1 MREVELKSVVDDVD
15 AARAAVERAGGKLE
29 YEGRLIDLRYG
40 DAGGQLL
47 LQDHVLRLRVYVSE
61 IGKNGFLDW
70 KGPTQYEDGYKVREE
85 LSTPVADPD
94 AMKQILENLGYS
106 VVLEIERSIWQYRL
120 EGAAVRFEV
129 YPRMDSLVEVEGT
142 PDSIE
147 SAIKAIGLDRAGFTS
162 ERLNEFMARYELR
175 TGTRA
180 ALSRSELAGEY
191 RYRSANA

>member
-1 MREVELKSVVDDVD
+1 MREVELKSVVNDVD
-15 AARAAVERAGGKLE
+15 ATRDVVERAGGKLE

-40 DAGGQLL
+40 DSDGQLL
-47 LQDHVLRLRVYVSE
+47 LQDHVLRLRVYDSVT
-61 IGKNGFLDW
+61 GKNGFLDW
-70 KGPTQYEDGYKVREE
+70 KGPTQYENGYKVREE
-85 LSTPVADPD
+85 LSTPVADPE

-106 VVLEIERSIWQYRL
+106 VVLEIERVIWQYRL
-120 EGAAVRFEV
+120 EGSAVRFEV

-175 TGTRA
+175 TGTKA
-180 ALSRSELAGEY
+180 ALSQRELAGEY
-191 RYRSANA
+191 RYRSTNT

>member
-1 MREVELKSVVDDVD
+1 MREVELKSVVGDVD
-15 AARAAVERAGGKLE
+15 ATRAAVERAGGRLE

-40 DAGGQLL
+40 DPAGQLL
-47 LQDHVLRLRVYVSE
+47 LQDHVLRLRVYDSAA
-61 IGKNGFLDW
+61 GKNGFLDW

-94 AMKQILENLGYS
+94 AIKQILENLGYS

-175 TGTRA
+175 TGTKA
-180 ALSRSELAGEY
+180 ALSNSELAGEY
-191 RYRSANA
+191 RYRSTNT

>member
-1 MREVELKSVVDDVD
+1 MREVELKSVVGDVD
-15 AARAAVERAGGKLE
+15 ATRAAVERAGGRLE

-40 DAGGQLL
+40 DPAGQLL
-47 LQDHVLRLRVYVSE
+47 LRDHVLRLRVYDSAA
-61 IGKNGFLDW
+61 GKNGFLDW

-142 PDSIE
+142 PDAIE

-162 ERLNEFMARYELR
+162 ERLNEFLARYELR
-175 TGTRA
+175 TGTKA
-180 ALSRSELAGEY
+180 ALSHRELAGEY
-191 RYRSANA
+191 RYRSTNT

>member
-1 MREVELKSVVDDVD
+1 MREVELKSVVNDVD
-15 AARAAVERAGGKLE
+15 ATRDVVERAGGKLE

-40 DAGGQLL
+40 DSDGQLL
-47 LQDHVLRLRVYVSE
+47 LQDHVLRLRVYDSVT
-61 IGKNGFLDW
+61 GKNGFLDW
-70 KGPTQYEDGYKVREE
+70 KGPTQYENGYKVREE
-85 LSTPVADPD
+85 RSTPVADPE

-106 VVLEIERSIWQYRL
+106 VVLEIERVIWQYRL
-120 EGAAVRFEV
+120 EGSAVRFEV

-175 TGTRA
+175 TGTKA
-180 ALSRSELAGEY
+180 ALSQRELAGEY
-191 RYRSANA
+191 RYRSTNT

>member
-1 MREVELKSVVDDVD
+1 MREVELKSVVNDVD
-15 AARAAVERAGGKLE
+15 ATRDVVERAGGKLE

-40 DAGGQLL
+40 DSDGQLL
-47 LQDHVLRLRVYVSE
+47 LQDHVLRLRVYDSVT
-61 IGKNGFLDW
+61 GKNGFLDW
-70 KGPTQYEDGYKVREE
+70 KGPTQYENGYKVREE
-85 LSTPVADPD
+85 LSTPVADPE

-106 VVLEIERSIWQYRL
+106 VVLEIERVIWQYRL
-120 EGAAVRFEV
+120 EGSAVRFEV

-175 TGTRA
+175 TGTKA
-180 ALSRSELAGEY
+180 ALSQRELAGEY
-191 RYRSANA
+191 RYRSTNP

>member
-1 MREVELKSVVDDVD
+1 MREVELKSVVNDVD
-15 AARAAVERAGGKLE
+15 VTRAAVERAGGKLE

-40 DAGGQLL
+40 DPDGQLL
-47 LQDHVLRLRVYVSE
+47 LLDHVLRLRVYDSATA
-61 IGKNGFLDW
+61 KSGFLDW

-94 AMKQILENLGYS
+94 AMKQILENLGFS
-106 VVLEIERSIWQYRL
+106 VILEIERSIWQYKL

-129 YPRMDSLVEVEGT
+129 YPRMDSLVEVEGM

-147 SAIKAIGLDRAGFTS
+147 SAIKAIGLDRAGFTP

-175 TGTRA
+175 TGTKA
-180 ALSRSELAGEY
+180 ALSPRELAGDY
-191 RYRSANA
+191 RYRSTNT